1 MKPFLKEQY
10 EQNVVPEL
18 MKKFGYTN
26 VHQIPRIEKIVI
38 NHGFDVSVDK
48 NQIEEAVKEISNIA
62 CQKAVV
68 TKARGSISNFKLR
81 ENEPIGVKV
90 TLRGASMYEFL
101 LRMVAI
107 ALPGIRD
114 FRGINNKLDGN
125 GNYTLGIAD
134 HTIFAESHGDHS
146 RRTIGMDITIVTTAK
161 SDDEGRELLSLLG
174 MPFRKRTGNA
184 A

>member
-10 EQNVVPEL
+10 EQTVVPEL

-26 VHQIPRIEKIVI
+26 VHQVPRIEKVVI
-38 NHGFDVSVDK
+38 NHGFDATIDK
-48 NQIEEAVKEISNIA
+48 AQIEEAVKEVSNIA
-62 CQKAVV
+62 CQKAII
-68 TKARGSISNFKLR
+68 TKARVSISNFKLR
-81 ENEPIGVKV
+81 EGEPIGVKV
-90 TLRGASMYEFL
+90 TLRGASMYDFL
-101 LRMVAI
+101 LRMIAI

-125 GNYTLGIAD
+125 GNYTLGITD

-146 RRTIGMDITIVTTAK
+146 RRSIGMDITIVTSAS
-161 SDDEGRELLSLLG
+161 SDDEGRELLSLMG
-174 MPFRKRTGNA
+174 MPFRKRTGTA

>member
-10 EQNVVPEL
+10 ETTVVPEL
-18 MKKFGYTN
+18 KNKFGYTN
-26 VHQIPRIEKIVI
+26 VHQIPRVEKIVI
-38 NHGFDVSVDK
+38 NHGFDTTVDK

-68 TKARGSISNFKLR
+68 TKARVSISNFKLR
-81 ENEPIGVKV
+81 EGEPIGVKV
-90 TLRGASMYEFL
+90 TLRGAQMYDFM
-101 LRMVAI
+101 LRMIAV

-146 RRTIGMDITIVTTAK
+146 RRTIGLDITIVTSAK
-161 SDDEGRELLSLLG
+161 TDEEGRELLSLIG

>member
-1 MKPFLKEQY
+1 MKPFLKEHY

-18 MKKFGYTN
+18 KKKFGYTN
-26 VHQIPRIEKIVI
+26 VHQVPRIEKIVI
-38 NHGFDVSVDK
+38 NHGFDTQVDK

-68 TKARGSISNFKLR
+68 TKARVSISNFKLR
-81 ENEPIGVKV
+81 EGEPIGVKV

-101 LRMVAI
+101 LRAIAI

-125 GNYTLGIAD
+125 GNYTLGIND
-134 HTIFAESHGDHS
+134 HTIFAESHGDHT
-146 RRTIGMDITIVTTAK
+146 RRTIGMDITIVTSAK
-161 SDDEGRELLSLLG
+161 SDDEGRELLSLIGL
-174 MPFRKRTGNA
+174 PFRKRTGNA